1 MIHLV
6 ESNLI
11 TNHIKD
17 MLAKNFDQLITENRL
32 ESIRLM
38 YNLFDRIGGNAL
50 TELREAFGVYIKK
63 FGRTL
68 VIDPEKDEKMVDE
81 LLEFKEKLDRYL
93 HECFQNNEKFSNI
106 LKDSFEHFLNQRANK
121 PAELIAKAVDAR
133 LRTGNKE
140 ASEEE
145 LEKILD
151 RLLVLFRF
159 IHGKDVFEAFYKKDL
174 AKRLLVGKSASV
186 DAEKS
191 MLLKLKQGTENFFR
205 KKNSSLFVFCKRMWK
220 CFHWEIGGNV

>member
-1 MIHLV
+1 MIHIV
-6 ESNLI
+6 ENNLI
-11 TNHIKD
+11 TNHIKQ
-17 MLAKNFDQLITENRL
+17 MLSKNFDALIDENRFT
-32 ESIRLM
+32 SVALM
-38 YNLFDRIGGNAL
+38 YDLFLRIGSTGI
-50 TELREAFGVYIKK
+50 TDLREAFGNYIKVK
-63 FGRTL
+63 KLRTTKYFFHKNYFFKIRGRTL

-81 LLEFKEKLDRYL
+81 LLEFKEKLDHFV
-93 HECFQNNEKFSNI
+93 HECFHNNEKFSNI
-106 LKDSFEHFLNQRANK
+106 LKDSFEHFINQRTNK

-151 RLLVLFRF
+151 KLLLLFRF

-174 AKRLLVGKSASV
+174 AKRLLLGKSASV

-191 MLLKLKQGTENFFR
+191 MLLKLKQGSISFFLI
-205 KKNSSLFVFCKRMWK
+205 K
-220 CFHWEIGGNV
+220 